1 VSRLLR
7 WPLAVTLL
15 APRAS
20 LATGPQ
26 ARVDRAR
33 CALRAR
39 ILEEVAARR
48 ALGASG
54 QSDVV
59 ALLLAHGDVSDAD
72 LADELA
78 AMLLVGHETTAAGM
92 AWALDLLARHPAVQE
107 RLGRDLAAGEERYL
121 EAVVR
126 EALRLR
132 PPVIDVVRQLA
143 RPAVL
148 DRWRLPV
155 GTLLMVVPALVH
167 RRADLYPDPG
177 AFRPER
183 FLGVR
188 PRTYEWIPFGGGVRR
203 CLGAPLA
210 ELEMRRL
217 IGAVVR
223 ARTLQSAAGRSER
236 AALSGTALVPS
247 RGARILVR

>member
-1 VSRLLR
+1 
-7 WPLAVTLL
+7 
-15 APRAS
+15 
-20 LATGPQ
+20 
-26 ARVDRAR
+26 
-33 CALRAR
+33 
-39 ILEEVAARR
+39 
-48 ALGASG
+48 
-54 QSDVV
+54 
-59 ALLLAHGDVSDAD
+59 
-72 LADELA
+72 
-78 AMLLVGHETTAAGM
+78 
-92 AWALDLLARHPAVQE
+92 
-107 RLGRDLAAGEERYL
+107 
-121 EAVVR
+121 
-126 EALRLR
+126 
-132 PPVIDVVRQLA
+132 
-143 RPAVL
+143 VL

-155 GTLLMVVPALVH
+155 GTLLMAVPALVH

-247 RGARILVR
+247 RWRPDPGALTRGATGRQADAAGLTSTPRRKATWSLMWAAAGKGPA